1 VGGIIMKYTIKQKAF
16 CPRCKGELRLENDED
31 LKKEYKY
38 VCDECY
44 ENFYNFEAIKEE
56 EKE

>member
-1 VGGIIMKYTIKQKAF
+1 MNYTIKQKAF

-56 EKE
+56 EEE